1 MANLLDQGTDT
12 LRLVVEDN
20 VRFMRE
26 EFSDYDESDRWILN
40 KIVCDDLE
48 VDVRLLTHTER
59 DILDTLVDDALKE
72 IV

>member
-72 IV
+72 II